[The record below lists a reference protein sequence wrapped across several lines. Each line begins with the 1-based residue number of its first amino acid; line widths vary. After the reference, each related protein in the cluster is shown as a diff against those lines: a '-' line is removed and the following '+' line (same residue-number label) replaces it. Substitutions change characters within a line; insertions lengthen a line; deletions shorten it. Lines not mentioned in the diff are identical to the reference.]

1 MANQIIKDANGNQYE
16 VIKEKL
22 PVYWGSYLVNNV
34 PDSLEDKEEGLIED
48 TLKWLHLEKSMC
60 IDVLDDASFC
70 EPVTLHWLDAG
81 DFATYIFHKPIKMLR
96 CVSND

>member
-1 MANQIIKDANGNQYE
+1 MKNLIIKDATGNQYE

-34 PDSLEDKEEGLIED
+34 ADSLEDKEECLIEE
-48 TLKWLHLEKSMC
+48 TLQWLHLEKSMC

-70 EPVTLHWLDAG
+70 EPVILQWLDAG
-81 DFATYIFHKPIKMLR
+81 DFATYIFHKPI
-96 CVSND
+96 